1 MTPPTH
7 APVAQA
13 TLTGATLAGVVVVG
27 SINADQVTTV
37 LRHPLPGET
46 LIGTSI
52 TVLPGGKGANQ
63 AVAAAQL
70 GARVSMVGAIGQD
83 ALATSATA
91 ILESA
96 KVDLSAVLAV
106 AGPTGLA
113 VITVADDG
121 ENTIIV
127 IPGANAAVDAEI
139 VGQSADLI
147 AAAAVL
153 VLQGEIPA
161 AASAAAA
168 RLARG
173 RVVLNLAPVIE
184 LDPETIA
191 AADPLIVNEHE
202 AALLLAQLTPGA
214 PPPVSDAEAVARLR
228 DWGVTSVVL
237 TRGALGAI
245 VSDADGTDAVASPVV
260 VAVDSSGAGDAFVGA
275 LSARLAAGDTLREA
289 ARLAVRVGAFAVQ
302 SRGTQPSYPHA
313 GDILPEVRAEVR
325 TDFATEKNEAHP

>member
-1 MTPPTH
+1 VTPPTQH
-7 APVAQA
+7 PHDGAA
-13 TLTGATLAGVVVVG
+13 LTGVVVVG

-37 LRHPLPGET
+37 ARHPLPGET
-46 LIGTSI
+46 LIGTSMV
-52 TVLPGGKGANQ
+52 VLPGGKGANQ

-70 GARVSMVGAIGQD
+70 GARVGMVGAIGLD
-83 ALATSATA
+83 SLAASATV

-96 KVDLSAVLAV
+96 NVDLSNVRTV

-113 VITVADDG
+113 VITVSADG
-121 ENTIIV
+121 ENTIVV
-127 IPGANAAVDAEI
+127 IPGANATVDADV

-147 AAAAVL
+147 AGAAVV

-161 AASAAAA
+161 AGIAAAA

-184 LDPETIA
+184 LDPVTIA

-214 PPPVSDAEAVARLR
+214 TPPASDAEAVARLR
-228 DWGVTSVVL
+228 EWGVTSVVL

-245 VSDADGTDAVASPVV
+245 VSDAEGTDAVPSPVV

-275 LSARLAAGDTLREA
+275 LSARLAAGDSLRDA

-313 GDILPEVRAEVR
+313 GDLLPEVR

>member
-1 MTPPTH
+1 MTPPTQH
-7 APVAQA
+7 PHDGAA
-13 TLTGATLAGVVVVG
+13 LTGVVVVG

-37 LRHPLPGET
+37 ARHPLPGET
-46 LIGTSI
+46 LIGTSMV
-52 TVLPGGKGANQ
+52 VLPGGKGANQ

-70 GARVSMVGAIGQD
+70 GARVGMVGAIGLD
-83 ALATSATA
+83 TLAASATV

-96 KVDLSAVLAV
+96 NVDLSNVRTV

-113 VITVADDG
+113 VITVAADG
-121 ENTIIV
+121 ENTIVV
-127 IPGANAAVDAEI
+127 IPGANATVDADV

-147 AAAAVL
+147 AGAAVV

-161 AASAAAA
+161 AGIAAAA

-184 LDPETIA
+184 LDPATIA

-202 AALLLAQLTPGA
+202 AALLLAQLTPGT
-214 PPPVSDAEAVARLR
+214 PPPASDAEAVARLR
-228 DWGVTSVVL
+228 EWGVTSVVL

-275 LSARLAAGDTLREA
+275 LSARLAAGDSLRDA

-313 GDILPEVRAEVR
+313 GDLLPEVR

>member
-1 MTPPTH
+1 VTSPTH
-7 APVAQA
+7 APVARA
-13 TLTGATLAGVVVVG
+13 ARTGVVVVG

-37 LRHPLPGET
+37 ARHPLPGET

-52 TVLPGGKGANQ
+52 EVLPGGKGANQ

-83 ALATSATA
+83 AYAHSATA

-96 KVDLSAVLAV
+96 GVDLSSVRTV
-106 AGPTGLA
+106 DGPTGLA
-113 VITVADDG
+113 VITVAADG

-127 IPGANAAVDAEI
+127 IPGANAAVDAEV

-147 AAAAVL
+147 AGAAVL

-184 LDPETIA
+184 LDPVTIA

-202 AALLLAQLTPGA
+202 AALLLAELLPGT
-214 PPPVSDAEAVARLR
+214 PPPASDAEAVARLR
-228 DWGVTSVVL
+228 EWGVTSVVL

-275 LSARLAAGDTLREA
+275 LSARLAAGDTLGAA

-302 SRGTQPSYPHA
+302 SRGTQPSYPQA
-313 GDILPEVRAEVR
+313 GDILPEVG
-325 TDFATEKNEAHP
+325 TDSGADDGADDTTEKIEAHP